1 MIEIKNV
8 EFRYKGSEEAG
19 LHDVSLSIK
28 DGETVLLCGASG
40 CGKTTITRLINGLIP
55 HYYKGELSGSVTV
68 NGKDIAQTE
77 LYDLASVVGTV
88 FQNPRSQFFAVD
100 TDGEITF
107 GTENIGLPPAE
118 ICRRKAEVVNELEL
132 ENMMEK
138 SLFALSGGEKQKI
151 ACASVSALMPEIII
165 LDEPSSNLDW
175 KAIGELKNVIRK
187 WKESGKTIIISE
199 HRLWYLKDLVD
210 RVVFLENGKIVH
222 EWNKNEFSSLTSE
235 ELQQYGLRP
244 IKLEER
250 YIREF
255 GGDMFSP
262 ESRSSA
268 SVLENPV
275 IIRDLFFTYEPP
287 KYVFFRKKLTAERS
301 DKYTISIHELR
312 LPQGSVIGLIGRNGA
327 GKSTFLRCLC
337 GLEKS
342 CPVRLDIDNES
353 ISGKGILK
361 KCYMVMQDV
370 NHQLFT
376 DSVEA
381 EVLLSM
387 KNEDKQYA
395 DKLIAE
401 LGLAGFEDT
410 HPMALS
416 GGQKQR
422 TAICSALA
430 ANAEILLFDEPTSGL
445 DHRHMKI
452 VGGLLQKLAE
462 HGKTVIV
469 STHDPEL
476 ISLCCQYLICLEK
489 GRIKYFR
496 EVQ

>member
-8 EFRYKGSEEAG
+8 DFRYKGSEEAG

-28 DGETVLLCGASG
+28 DGEAVLLCGASG

-68 NGKDIAQTE
+68 NGKNIVKTE

-132 ENMMEK
+132 EALLEK

-244 IKLEER
+244 IKLEEK

-255 GGDMFSP
+255 GGEMFSP
-262 ESRSSA
+262 ESRSSDTTFEKA
-268 SVLENPV
+268 VT
-275 IIRDLFFTYEPP
+275 IRDMYFTYKPQ
-287 KYVFFRKKLTAERS
+287 KYVLFRKKLTAESS
-301 DKYTISIHELR
+301 DKYTISIPELR

-342 CPVRLDIDNES
+342 CPVKLDIDNES

-387 KNEDKQYA
+387 KSEDKEYA

-452 VGGLLQKLAE
+452 VGGLLRKLAE
-462 HGKTVIV
+462 REKIVIV

-476 ISLCCQYLICLEK
+476 ISLCCQYLMCLEN

-496 EVQ
+496 KV

>member
-1 MIEIKNV
+1 
-8 EFRYKGSEEAG
+8 
-19 LHDVSLSIK
+19 
-28 DGETVLLCGASG
+28 
-40 CGKTTITRLINGLIP
+40 
-55 HYYKGELSGSVTV
+55 
-68 NGKDIAQTE
+68 
-77 LYDLASVVGTV
+77 
-88 FQNPRSQFFAVD
+88 
-100 TDGEITF
+100 
-107 GTENIGLPPAE
+107 
-118 ICRRKAEVVNELEL
+118 
-132 ENMMEK
+132 
-138 SLFALSGGEKQKI
+138 
-151 ACASVSALMPEIII
+151 
-165 LDEPSSNLDW
+165 
-175 KAIGELKNVIRK
+175 
-187 WKESGKTIIISE
+187 E

-244 IKLEER
+244 IKLEEK

-255 GGDMFSP
+255 GGEMFSP
-262 ESRSSA
+262 ESRSSDTTFEKA
-268 SVLENPV
+268 
-275 IIRDLFFTYEPP
+275 ITIRDMYFTYKPQ
-287 KYVFFRKKLTAERS
+287 KYVLFRKKLTAESS
-301 DKYTISIHELR
+301 DKYTISIPELR

-342 CPVRLDIDNES
+342 CPVKLDIDNES

-387 KNEDKQYA
+387 KNEDKEYA

-462 HGKTVIV
+462 RGKTVIV

-476 ISLCCQYLICLEK
+476 ISLCCKYLICLEK
-489 GRIKYFR
+489 GRIKYFCK
-496 EVQ
+496 V

>member
-1 MIEIKNV
+1 MIEIKNLN
-8 EFRYKGSEEAG
+8 FQYKGSTEAG
-19 LHDVSLSIK
+19 LHDVSLRIK

-68 NGKDIAQTE
+68 NGRDIAKTE

-118 ICRRKAEVVNELEL
+118 ICRRKAEAVKELEL
-132 ENMMEK
+132 EALLEK

-175 KAIGELKNVIRK
+175 KAIGELKDVIRK
-187 WKESGKTIIISE
+187 WKKSGKTIIISE
-199 HRLWYLKDLVD
+199 HRLWYLKDIVD
-210 RVVFLENGKIVH
+210 RVIFLENGKIVH
-222 EWNKNEFSSLTSE
+222 EWDKNEFSSLTSD

-244 IKLEER
+244 ITLEEK

-255 GGDMFSP
+255 SGDVFAP
-262 ESRSSA
+262 EIRSSVPA
-268 SVLENPV
+268 LENAV
-275 IIRDLFFTYEPP
+275 TVRDFYFTYEPQ
-287 KYVFFRKKLTAERS
+287 KYVFFRKKLTAENS
-301 DKYTISIHELR
+301 DQYTLSIPELQ
-312 LPQGSVIGLIGRNGA
+312 LPRNSIIGLIGRNGA

-342 CPVRLDIDNES
+342 CPVKLDIDNES

-387 KNEDKQYA
+387 KNEDKEYA

-401 LGLAGFEDT
+401 LGLAGFVDT

-430 ANAEILLFDEPTSGL
+430 ANAEIVLFDEPTSGL
-445 DHRHMKI
+445 DHKHMKI
-452 VGGLLQKLAE
+452 VGELLKKLAE
-462 HGKTVIV
+462 RGKTVVV

-476 ISLCCQYLICLEK
+476 ISLCCQYLICLEN

-496 EVQ
+496 EV